1 MKNKGCPKTMG
12 VRKHRVIMVNKL
24 STLPGL
30 PSHPQHE
37 LAKRQMI
44 GYSGMV
50 TFYIK
55 GGLEEATK
63 FLKEIKVTFLQEF
76 PFFFVKSLKLI
87 SIYYVNNLIWTPL
100 LLFVY
105 HKVYSFQKF

>member
-1 MKNKGCPKTMG
+1 MS
-12 VRKHRVIMVNKL
+12 INKL
-24 STLPGL
+24 SAVPGL

-63 FLKEIKVTFLQEF
+63 FLKEIKVTFKQF
-76 PFFFVKSLKLI
+76 PFSL
-87 SIYYVNNLIWTPL
+87 
-100 LLFVY
+100 
-105 HKVYSFQKF
+105 

>member
-1 MKNKGCPKTMG
+1 M
-12 VRKHRVIMVNKL
+12 
-24 STLPGL
+24 PGL

-76 PFFFVKSLKLI
+76 PFSL
-87 SIYYVNNLIWTPL
+87 
-100 LLFVY
+100 
-105 HKVYSFQKF
+105 